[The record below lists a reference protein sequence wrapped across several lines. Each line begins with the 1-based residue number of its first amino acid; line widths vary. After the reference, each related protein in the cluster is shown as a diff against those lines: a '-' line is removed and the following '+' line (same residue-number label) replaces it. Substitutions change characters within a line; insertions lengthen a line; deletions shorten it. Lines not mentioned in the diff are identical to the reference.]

1 MNHTSRSWER
11 VLDALGWNP
20 APCSYFDETRRSLR
34 KTDMKI
40 RVLIVEPGSS
50 PAVTEI
56 EPTLEAMQEV
66 VGGYVELVRVGDLDL
81 WVNEEGILEGL
92 PLNRVIVGMPLVGP
106 ILVASSNE
114 EGDTVGL
121 TDTQVA
127 QALSLFSGPQV
138 EVFA

>member
-1 MNHTSRSWER
+1 
-11 VLDALGWNP
+11 
-20 APCSYFDETRRSLR
+20 
-34 KTDMKI
+34 MKI